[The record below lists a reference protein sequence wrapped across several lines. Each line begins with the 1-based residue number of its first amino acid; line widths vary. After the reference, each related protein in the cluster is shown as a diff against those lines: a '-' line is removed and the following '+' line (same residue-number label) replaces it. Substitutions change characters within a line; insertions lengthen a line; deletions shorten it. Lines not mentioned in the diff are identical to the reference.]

1 MSFTG
6 VPGATGQPTEQL
18 KGPSME
24 TLTWATTATPN
35 VDYAMGNPLQETS
48 PAEMKP
54 QTTNDSQQ
62 PGLPQS
68 ANEMNGGRDLFNGG
82 GVG

>member
-1 MSFTG
+1 MSYTG
-6 VPGATGQPTEQL
+6 VPGAKGQPTETV

-24 TLTWATTATPN
+24 TLSWAVNPTPK

-48 PAEMKP
+48 PAQMVP

-62 PGLPQS
+62 PGLPQT
-68 ANEMNGGRDLFNGG
+68 ANEINGGKDLFDGG